1 MRELDTAP
9 PSPLPSCAIVGR
21 GRLGTALVGALSAAG
36 VEVAGPIGRG
46 DVPGGAGLVLLC
58 IPDGEIAP
66 TAAAMRPGPVVGHCS
81 GALALDAIAP
91 RHEALGL
98 HPLMTVTGP
107 AAPLAGAG
115 AAVAGT
121 TPRALAWATELAER
135 LEMVPFTLA
144 DDDRAAY
151 HAAASMASNYLVA
164 LEAAAERLGAPTGL
178 RREHLVALVRGA
190 VDGWAR
196 LGPRA
201 ALTGPIARGD
211 GATVARQRASVAARA
226 PELAPLW
233 DALADRTRAL
243 AGAAP

>member
-1 MRELDTAP
+1 MRELDSTPP
-9 PSPLPSCAIVGR
+9 PSLPSCAIVGR
-21 GRLGTALVGALSAAG
+21 GRLGRALASALPAVG
-36 VEVAGPIGRG
+36 VEVLGPLGRAEF
-46 DVPGGAGLVLLC
+46 PGEAGLVLLC
-58 IPDGEIAP
+58 VPDAEITA
-66 TAAAMRPGPVVGHCS
+66 TAAALAPGLVVGHCS
-81 GALALDAIAP
+81 GSLGLDALAP
-91 RHEALGL
+91 HEALGL

-107 AAPLAGAG
+107 GARLAGAG

-121 TPRALAWATELAER
+121 TPRALVWATELAER

-151 HAAASMASNYLVA
+151 HAAASMASNHLVA
-164 LEAAAERLGAPTGL
+164 LQAAAERLGTPTGL

-201 ALTGPIARGD
+201 ALTGPIDRGD
-211 GATVARQRASVAARA
+211 AVTVARQRAAVAARA
-226 PELAPLW
+226 PELAPLG
-233 DALADRTRAL
+233 DALAERTRAL